1 MDVETL
7 RVAKLERLLA
17 LHKRIASEDDVG
29 RILDVTLE
37 SVIEFTNAARGF
49 VLVRDPDGQ
58 VRVRAAKNLDRD
70 TVKSDRFRPSRAIAD
85 RVLLDGE
92 PILSVNV
99 SNDERFDASES
110 LHEMSVK
117 SVLAIPIR
125 SRESVVG
132 AIYLDREASART
144 GFDADDLRLLQ
155 DFGDVAATAVEM
167 RRLVQKL
174 EQQGEELGLAK
185 AQLEVQAASLRE
197 DVAAKSVEIARAERN
212 LDSQTRALGLK
223 FTFRNIVGRSPQM
236 HRLLDLLQQIMD
248 YPVPVLI
255 SGESGTGKE
264 LVARALHHGGPRA
277 RSPFMAINCAAIPE
291 NLLESELFGYKKG
304 AFTGST
310 NDKEGLFR
318 AARGGTVFL
327 DEIGEMPLSIQSKIL
342 RVLQEKEVRPIG
354 GRESEKI
361 DARIVA
367 ATNRDLP
374 REIAAGRFRED
385 LFYRLNVVDVHM
397 PPLRERI
404 EDIPALV
411 EHFLAQ
417 VSLEFGVPPRT
428 MSPDAMELLLRF
440 PWPGNV
446 RQLENTIKAS
456 SILARGPQIQGSE
469 VRLPKEEVGPAPIR
483 STPKSLRIVP
493 QVAAPPLPEIRNR
506 SDWEAS
512 AKQQLLD
519 ALIVSGWKKSKAAEL
534 LGISRRNLYR
544 KLERYG
550 IEGGQ

>member
-132 AIYLDREASART
+132 AIYLDREASARK
-144 GFDADDLRLLQ
+144 GFDTDDLRLLQ

-174 EQQGEELGLAK
+174 ERQGEELGLAK

-264 LVARALHHGGPRA
+264 LVARALHHGGPRS

-428 MSPDAMELLLRF
+428 MSSDAMEVLLRF

-469 VRLPKEEVGPAPIR
+469 VRLPKDEVGPAPIR
-483 STPKSLRIVP
+483 STPKSPRIVP
-493 QVAAPPLPEIRNR
+493 QLAAPPLPEIRNR